1 MKASEAESLPTWAL
15 DLMAARGIQRCEQA
29 FRKSHPRSPKWRLF
43 RDLATRLA
51 EGRDVSCMLDEFKD
65 LTAGEEFVSRRIAAA
80 TARAACHTDRVSRAI
95 ETTRFA
101 HAVITPDRDADTLV
115 HEATLRH
122 DARVLRGCGSAEQ
135 ARTKLK
141 ALWPVGKPRW
151 IDTRWPSA
159 LAQQRSEARW
169 RARIWYQ
176 DAPAFIFARGT
187 RSRLE
192 PSLRKEIRECFGPT
206 RTLSKFRG
214 ATQIGPIAP
223 FHGRL
228 VEPKPAVRTFTVST
242 RHAFRGPANA
252 ALLRAFAGRVRGQPE
267 FAPLVEVYAAHDGAE
282 LFQGR
287 LLERTFT
294 MMYLPGLQN
303 QARAIRLLHYLI
315 ERTNYDDPTAVDS
328 FLSPWGV
335 GIADVHVL
343 AISTRFTF
351 FTPLSGPHA
360 GKVMRLLSI
369 YQHVPVWSPDP
380 ISGIAQII
388 SKMTTLARRT
398 PVLRS
403 LGDESKDRF
412 TEFTLSSIRPDK
424 TPPSTRS
431 SRE

>member
-1 MKASEAESLPTWAL
+1 
-15 DLMAARGIQRCEQA
+15 
-29 FRKSHPRSPKWRLF
+29 
-43 RDLATRLA
+43 
-51 EGRDVSCMLDEFKD
+51 
-65 LTAGEEFVSRRIAAA
+65 
-80 TARAACHTDRVSRAI
+80 
-95 ETTRFA
+95 
-101 HAVITPDRDADTLV
+101 
-115 HEATLRH
+115 
-122 DARVLRGCGSAEQ
+122 
-135 ARTKLK
+135 
-141 ALWPVGKPRW
+141 
-151 IDTRWPSA
+151 
-159 LAQQRSEARW
+159 
-169 RARIWYQ
+169 
-176 DAPAFIFARGT
+176 
-187 RSRLE
+187 
-192 PSLRKEIRECFGPT
+192 
-206 RTLSKFRG
+206 
-214 ATQIGPIAP
+214 
-223 FHGRL
+223 
-228 VEPKPAVRTFTVST
+228 
-242 RHAFRGPANA
+242 
-252 ALLRAFAGRVRGQPE
+252 
-267 FAPLVEVYAAHDGAE
+267 

-424 TPPSTRS
+424 PPAPARA
-431 SRE
+431 SRT